1 MITFIVWEAERMKKF
16 KCTARRGRRI
26 IGFLAV
32 LAPLLWTG
40 PVPAAAASIVEVLT
54 VEGAITPVTAKYL
67 TEAIQKAEENGAEC
81 LIVEMDTPGG
91 LMEAT
96 WQIDKAILASRT
108 PVVVYITPSGGRA
121 ASAGVYISY
130 AAHVTAMAPSTHLG
144 SAHPVTMGG
153 QDSSKTMMEKITN
166 DAVAHIKG
174 LAEKRGR
181 NVEWAEEA
189 VRKSVSITEKEAL
202 QKGVVEI
209 VSKDLTDLLD
219 RLDGR
224 AVKLDDGTEKIL
236 RTKGAKILHSAM
248 DWRYR
253 ILDKISNPN
262 IAYILMTLAGMGL
275 FFELSNPGA
284 ILPGVVGGIC
294 LVLTFFAFQMLSVNA
309 SGVLLILLSLLFFIV
324 EVKVNSH
331 GLLAIGGVVSMFLG
345 SLMLFKSPEMR
356 VSLGIIF
363 TAVLCMTAFFL
374 FALTMAARAH
384 RRKVTTGI
392 EGLVGEIGT
401 VVEPIHPEG
410 KISVHGE
417 IWTAV
422 AAKPMKKGE
431 KVIVDG
437 VEGMVVKVSLASAST
452 GSSEKNR

>member
-1 MITFIVWEAERMKKF
+1 MKKI
-16 KCTARRGRRI
+16 KNAIYKESRI
-26 IGFLAV
+26 LGVLAFLA
-32 LAPLLWTG
+32 PMLWVG
-40 PVPAAAASIVEVLT
+40 SIPSSAENLVEVLN

-67 TEAIQKAEENGAEC
+67 VEAIQKAEENGAEC

-108 PVVVYITPSGGRA
+108 PVVVYISPSGGRA

-130 AAHVTAMAPSTHLG
+130 AAHVIAMAPSTHLG

-181 NVEWAEEA
+181 NVQWAEEA

-202 QKGVVEI
+202 EKGVVEI
-209 VSKDLTDLLD
+209 VSKDLMDLLD

-224 AVKLDDGTEKIL
+224 TVKLDDGREKIL
-236 RTKGAKILHSAM
+236 RTKGAKIQHSAM

-262 IAYILMTLAGMGL
+262 IAYILMTLGGMGI

-284 ILPGVVGGIC
+284 ILPGIVGGIC

-309 SGVLLILLSLLFFIV
+309 SGVLLILLALLFFII
-324 EVKVNSH
+324 EVKINSH
-331 GLLAIGGVVSMFLG
+331 GLLAIGGIVSMFLG

-363 TAVLCMTAFFL
+363 TVVLCTAAFFI
-374 FALTMAARAH
+374 FALTLAARAH
-384 RRKVTTGI
+384 RRKVTTGSQ
-392 EGLVGEIGT
+392 GLVGEIGT
-401 VVEPIHPEG
+401 VVEALHPEG

-422 AAKPMKKGE
+422 SKKAVKKGE
-431 KVIVDG
+431 KTVVDEVDG
-437 VEGMVVKVSLASAST
+437 MVLKVSPVST
-452 GSSEKNR
+452 QRP

>member
-1 MITFIVWEAERMKKF
+1 MKKI
-16 KCTARRGRRI
+16 KNAIYKESRI
-26 IGFLAV
+26 LGVLAFLA
-32 LAPLLWTG
+32 PMLWVG
-40 PVPAAAASIVEVLT
+40 SISSSAENLVEVLN

-67 TEAIQKAEENGAEC
+67 VEAIQKAEENGAEC

-108 PVVVYITPSGGRA
+108 PVVVYISPSGGRA

-130 AAHVTAMAPSTHLG
+130 AAHVIAMAPSTHLG

-181 NVEWAEEA
+181 NVQWAEEA

-202 QKGVVEI
+202 EKGVVEI
-209 VSKDLTDLLD
+209 VSKDLMDLLD

-224 AVKLDDGTEKIL
+224 TVKLDDGTEKIL
-236 RTKGAKILHSAM
+236 RTKGAKIQHSAM

-262 IAYILMTLAGMGL
+262 IAYILMTLGGMGL

-284 ILPGVVGGIC
+284 ILPGIVGGIC

-309 SGVLLILLSLLFFIV
+309 SGVLLILLALLFFII
-324 EVKVNSH
+324 EVKINSH
-331 GLLAIGGVVSMFLG
+331 GLLAIGGIVSMFLG

-363 TAVLCMTAFFL
+363 TAVLCTAAFFI
-374 FALTMAARAH
+374 FALALAARAH
-384 RRKVTTGI
+384 RRKVTTGS

-401 VVEPIHPEG
+401 VIEALHPEG

-417 IWTAV
+417 IWTGVGKKAI
-422 AAKPMKKGE
+422 KKGE
-431 KVIVDG
+431 KVVIDE
-437 VEGMVVKVSLASAST
+437 VEGMVLKVSPASSEND
-452 GSSEKNR
+452 SLEKNR

>member
-1 MITFIVWEAERMKKF
+1 MKKIKNAF
-16 KCTARRGRRI
+16 YKESRI
-26 IGFLAV
+26 LGILTFLA
-32 LAPLLWTG
+32 PMLWVG
-40 PVPAAAASIVEVLT
+40 SIPISAENLVEVLN

-67 TEAIQKAEENGAEC
+67 VEAIQKAEENGAEC

-108 PVVVYITPSGGRA
+108 PVVVYISPSGGRA

-130 AAHVTAMAPSTHLG
+130 AAHVAAMAPSTHMG

-181 NVEWAEEA
+181 NVQWAEEA

-202 QKGVVEI
+202 EKGVVEI
-209 VSKDLTDLLD
+209 VSKDLMDLLD

-224 AVKLDDGTEKIL
+224 TVKLDDGTEKIL
-236 RTKGAKILHSAM
+236 RTKGAKIQHSAM

-262 IAYILMTLAGMGL
+262 IAYILMTLGGMGL

-284 ILPGVVGGIC
+284 ILPGIVGGIC

-309 SGVLLILLSLLFFIV
+309 SGVLLILLALLFFII
-324 EVKVNSH
+324 EVKINSH
-331 GLLAIGGVVSMFLG
+331 GLLAIGGIVSMFLG

-363 TAVLCMTAFFL
+363 TVVLCTAAFFI
-374 FALTMAARAH
+374 FALTLAARAH
-384 RRKVTTGI
+384 RGKVTTGSQ
-392 EGLVGEIGT
+392 GLVGEIGT
-401 VVEPIHPEG
+401 VVEALNPEG

-422 AAKPMKKGE
+422 SKKAVKKGE
-431 KVIVDG
+431 KTVVDEVDG
-437 VEGMVVKVSLASAST
+437 MVLKVSPVST
-452 GSSEKNR
+452 QRP

>member
-1 MITFIVWEAERMKKF
+1 MKKI
-16 KCTARRGRRI
+16 KNAIYKESRI
-26 IGFLAV
+26 LGVLAFLA
-32 LAPLLWTG
+32 PMLWVG
-40 PVPAAAASIVEVLT
+40 SIPSSAENLVEVLNI
-54 VEGAITPVTAKYL
+54 EGAITPVTAKYL
-67 TEAIQKAEENGAEC
+67 VEAIQKAEENGAEC

-96 WQIDKAILASRT
+96 WQIDKAILASRI
-108 PVVVYITPSGGRA
+108 PVVVYISPSGGRA

-130 AAHVTAMAPSTHLG
+130 AAHVVAMAPSTHLG

-181 NVEWAEEA
+181 NVQWAEEA

-202 QKGVVEI
+202 EKGVVEI
-209 VSKDLTDLLD
+209 VSKDLMDLLD

-224 AVKLDDGTEKIL
+224 TVKLDDGTEKIL
-236 RTKGAKILHSAM
+236 RTKGAKIQHSAM

-284 ILPGVVGGIC
+284 ILPGIVGGIC

-309 SGVLLILLSLLFFIV
+309 SGVLLILLALLFFII
-324 EVKVNSH
+324 EVKINSH
-331 GLLAIGGVVSMFLG
+331 GLLAIGGIVSMFLG

-363 TAVLCMTAFFL
+363 TVVLCTAAFFI
-374 FALTMAARAH
+374 FALTLAARAH
-384 RRKVTTGI
+384 RRKVTTGSQ
-392 EGLVGEIGT
+392 GLVGEIGT
-401 VVEPIHPEG
+401 VVEALHPEG

-422 AAKPMKKGE
+422 SKKAVKKGE
-431 KVIVDG
+431 KTVVDEVDG
-437 VEGMVVKVSLASAST
+437 MVLKVSPVSIQ
-452 GSSEKNR
+452 RP

>member
-1 MITFIVWEAERMKKF
+1 MKAILKNIKIFAAVGCLSLFITIK
-16 KCTARRGRRI
+16 
-26 IGFLAV
+26 
-32 LAPLLWTG
+32 
-40 PVPAAAASIVEVLT
+40 PVPATAENLVEVLDI
-54 VEGAITPVTAKYL
+54 EGAITPVTAKYL
-67 TEAIQKAEENGAEC
+67 IEAIHKAQDNAAEC
-81 LIVEMDTPGG
+81 LVVEMDTPGG

-108 PVVVYITPSGGRA
+108 PVVVYISPSGGRA

-130 AAHVTAMAPSTHLG
+130 AAHVAAMAPSTHLG
-144 SAHPVTMGG
+144 SAHPVAMGG

-181 NVEWAEEA
+181 NVQWAEDA
-189 VRKSVSITEKEAL
+189 VRKSVSITENEAL
-202 QKGVVEI
+202 EKGVVEI
-209 VSKDLTDLLD
+209 IAKDLTDLLD

-224 AVKLDDGTEKIL
+224 VVKLDDGAEKTL
-236 RTKGAKILHSAM
+236 HTKGATILRSAM

-275 FFELSNPGA
+275 FFELSNPGS
-284 ILPGVVGGIC
+284 ILPGIVGGIC

-309 SGVLLILLSLLFFIV
+309 SGILLILLALLFFIV

-331 GLLAIGGVVSMFLG
+331 GLLALGGILSMFLG
-345 SLMLFKSPEMR
+345 SLMLFKSPAMR
-356 VSLGIIF
+356 VSIGIIF
-363 TAVLCMTAFFL
+363 TVVLCTAAFFI

-384 RRKVTTGI
+384 RRKITTGE
-392 EGLVGEIGT
+392 EGLIGETGT
-401 VVEPIHPEG
+401 VVEALHPEG

-417 IWTAV
+417 IWTAL
-422 AAKPMKKGE
+422 AEKPVKKGDR
-431 KVIVDG
+431 VVVDA
-437 VEGMVVKVSLASAST
+437 VEGMVVKVSPAPAPS
-452 GSSEKNR
+452 GSNQKKR

>member
-1 MITFIVWEAERMKKF
+1 MKKI
-16 KCTARRGRRI
+16 KNAIHKESRI
-26 IGFLAV
+26 LGVLAFLA
-32 LAPLLWTG
+32 PMLWVG
-40 PVPAAAASIVEVLT
+40 SIPSSAETLVEVLSI
-54 VEGAITPVTAKYL
+54 EGAITPVTAKYL
-67 TEAIQKAEENGAEC
+67 VEAIQKAEENGAEC

-108 PVVVYITPSGGRA
+108 PVVVYISPSGGRA

-130 AAHVTAMAPSTHLG
+130 AAHVVAMAPSTHLG

-181 NVEWAEEA
+181 NVQWAEEA

-202 QKGVVEI
+202 EKGVVEI
-209 VSKDLTDLLD
+209 VSKDLMDLLD

-224 AVKLDDGTEKIL
+224 TVKLDGGTEKIL
-236 RTKGAKILHSAM
+236 RTKGAKIQHSAM

-284 ILPGVVGGIC
+284 ILPGIVGGIC

-309 SGVLLILLSLLFFIV
+309 SGVLLILLALLFFII
-324 EVKVNSH
+324 EVKINSH
-331 GLLAIGGVVSMFLG
+331 GLLAIGGIVSMFLG

-363 TAVLCMTAFFL
+363 TVVLCTAAFFI
-374 FALTMAARAH
+374 FALTLAARAH
-384 RRKVTTGI
+384 RRKVTTGSQ
-392 EGLVGEIGT
+392 GLVGEIGT
-401 VVEPIHPEG
+401 VVEALHPEG

-417 IWTAV
+417 IWMAV
-422 AAKPMKKGE
+422 SKKAVKKGE
-431 KVIVDG
+431 KTVVDEVDG
-437 VEGMVVKVSLASAST
+437 MVLKVSPVST
-452 GSSEKNR
+452 QRP

>member
-1 MITFIVWEAERMKKF
+1 MKAIPKNFKF
-16 KCTARRGRRI
+16 FGA
-26 IGFLAV
+26 IGCVGLLLLAGQ
-32 LAPLLWTG
+32 AF
-40 PVPAAAASIVEVLT
+40 AAAADRVEVLDID
-54 VEGAITPVTAKYL
+54 GAITPVTAKYL
-67 TEAIQKAEENGAEC
+67 IEAIHKAEDNGAEC

-96 WQIDKAILASRT
+96 WQIDKAILASRV
-108 PVVVYITPSGGRA
+108 PVVVYISPSGGRA

-130 AAHVTAMAPSTHLG
+130 AAHVIAMAPSTHLG

-181 NVEWAEEA
+181 NVQWAEKA
-189 VRKSVSITEKEAL
+189 VRESVSITEKEAL
-202 QKGVVEI
+202 EKGVIEI
-209 VSKDLTDLLD
+209 VSKDLTDLLG

-224 AVKLDDGTEKIL
+224 AVKLDDGEEKIL
-236 RTKGAKILHSAM
+236 HTRDAKIQRSAM

-253 ILDKISNPN
+253 ILNKISDPN

-275 FFELSNPGA
+275 FFELSNPGS
-284 ILPGVVGGIC
+284 ILPGIVGGIC

-309 SGVLLILLSLLFFIV
+309 SGVLLILLALLFFII

-331 GLLAIGGVVSMFLG
+331 GLLALGGILSMFLG

-356 VSLGIIF
+356 VSLGIIA
-363 TAVLCMTAFFL
+363 TAVLCTAAFFI

-384 RRKVTTGI
+384 RRKVTTGE

-401 VVEPIHPEG
+401 VVEALHPEG

-417 IWTAV
+417 IWAAV
-422 AAKPMKKGE
+422 AKNPMKKGE
-431 KVIVDG
+431 KVVVDG
-437 VEGMVVKVSLASAST
+437 VEGMVVKVSPASAPT
-452 GSSEKNR
+452 GSIKKKR

>member
-1 MITFIVWEAERMKKF
+1 MKMRSKAIPDNIKF
-16 KCTARRGRRI
+16 LCSVGCTVLL
-26 IGFLAV
+26 LA
-32 LAPLLWTG
+32 AG
-40 PVPAAAASIVEVLT
+40 PAWGSAGNVVEVLN
-54 VEGAITPVTAKYL
+54 VDGAITPVTAKYL
-67 TEAIQKAEENGAEC
+67 IEAIHKAEDNSAEC
-81 LIVEMDTPGG
+81 LIIEMDTPGG

-108 PVVVYITPSGGRA
+108 PVVVYVTPSGGRA
-121 ASAGVYISY
+121 ASAGVYIAY
-130 AAHVTAMAPSTHLG
+130 ASHVIAMAPSTHLG

-153 QDSSKTMMEKITN
+153 KDSSKTMIEKITN
-166 DAVAHIKG
+166 DAVAHIRG

-181 NVEWAEEA
+181 NSQWAEDA

-202 QKGVVEI
+202 EKGVIEI
-209 VSKDLTDLLD
+209 VAENLTALLD
-219 RLDGR
+219 SLDGR
-224 AVKLDDGTEKIL
+224 TVKLDDGSRKIL
-236 RTKGAKILHSAM
+236 ATAGAKIQHSAM

-253 ILDKISNPN
+253 ILDKISDPN

-284 ILPGVVGGIC
+284 ILPGIVGGIC
-294 LVLTFFAFQMLSVNA
+294 LLLTFFAFQMLSVNA
-309 SGVLLILLSLLFFIV
+309 SGVLLILLAMLFFIV

-331 GLLAIGGVVSMFLG
+331 GFLAIGGIVSMFLG

-363 TAVLCMTAFFL
+363 TAVLCTAAFFI

-384 RRKVTTGI
+384 RRKVTTGS
-392 EGLVGEIGT
+392 EGLVGESGT
-401 VVEPIHPEG
+401 VVEAVNPEG

-422 AAKPMKKGE
+422 ADKPVKKGE
-431 KVIVDG
+431 KIVVDE
-437 VEGMVVKVSLASAST
+437 VEGMVVKVSPVPAPNVSIP
-452 GSSEKNR
+452 KKR